1 MNDGFSMDMV
11 LRSPDI
17 LAAAIALLTGILGL
31 AASQVNSYRKR
42 VEEGILGLGA
52 KIAKTEEHAQA
63 AADGVNNTHSVNLR
77 ADLDAKFQTVFRR
90 LDVMEEQ
97 RQKEEEAREYRD
109 RRVEAQVDGLRDD
122 IRLLTASV
130 KAVRES
136 AESDSAGLDV
146 RLRKIEERS

>member
-1 MNDGFSMDMV
+1 MNDGFSVDMI

-31 AASQVNSYRKR
+31 AATQVNSYRKR
-42 VEEGILGLGA
+42 VEEGIRGLGA

-77 ADLDAKFQTVFRR
+77 DDLDAKFQTVFRR

-97 RQKEEEAREYRD
+97 RQKEEAREYRD

-136 AESDSAGLDV
+136 AESDSVVLTFVCV
-146 RLRKIEERS
+146 R